1 MAQSNR
7 AGGNI
12 PARHCIFCG
21 RNENQ
26 VQFLIPSP
34 TGLYICNDCVEAC
47 NDIIDEATSAANV
60 SGLTYE
66 TLPKPQTI
74 KKTLDDYVIGQDDA
88 KKALSVAVYNHYKR
102 ILQSGGVGAGR
113 KRRRG
118 KRNGDDVEIQ
128 KSNVLLLGPTGVGKT
143 YLAQTL
149 AKTLKVPFAIADA
162 TTLTEA
168 G

>member
-34 TGLYICNDCVEAC
+34 TGLYICNVCVEAC

-102 ILQSGGVGAGR
+102 IRDAAEKETGTMLRYRRATFCFSAPPVWER
-113 KRRRG
+113 RTLPRRWRRRS
-118 KRNGDDVEIQ
+118 RCR
-128 KSNVLLLGPTGVGKT
+128 SR
-143 YLAQTL
+143 
-149 AKTLKVPFAIADA
+149 
-162 TTLTEA
+162 
-168 G
+168 